1 MAEAS
6 GRVMSEEALR
16 KIENQYRESLEHA
29 RKMQSMIG
37 VVATQE
43 EAELYRQQFNFEMLK
58 AEGYRKQLRAVQR
71 QLKKKSPLN
80 DPTGHLR
87 GDAG

>member
-1 MAEAS
+1 MMA
-6 GRVMSEEALR
+6 EEALR
-16 KIENQYRESLEHA
+16 KIENQYRESLEQA
-29 RKMQSMIG
+29 RKMQSMIALA
-37 VVATQE
+37 ATEE

-58 AEGYRKQLRAVQR
+58 SEGYRKQLRAVER
-71 QLKKKSPLN
+71 QLKKKCPLN

>member
-1 MAEAS
+1 MIAC
-6 GRVMSEEALR
+6 EALQ
-16 KIENQYRESLEHA
+16 KIENQYRESLEKA

-37 VVATQE
+37 VAATDE

-58 AEGYRKQLRAVQR
+58 SEGYRKQLRAVER
-71 QLKKKSPLN
+71 QLKKKKSPLN